1 MWVCLSNR
9 SAPSGAGLPS
19 FFATRILPIATALVA
34 MSSKSGACRSVPGT
48 AMQTGF
54 VTNRASVPR
63 NGATVARWSVTLT
76 KWSDTSPAALAIS
89 P

>member
-1 MWVCLSNR
+1 MGLPLASIK
-9 SAPSGAGLPS
+9 APSGAGLPS

-34 MSSKSGACRSVPGT
+34 MSSNSAGWRSVAGI

-76 KWSDTSPAALAIS
+76 KCSETSPAELASS

>member
-1 MWVCLSNR
+1 MH
-9 SAPSGAGLPS
+9 
-19 FFATRILPIATALVA
+19 TE
-34 MSSKSGACRSVPGT
+34 
-48 AMQTGF
+48 F

-76 KWSDTSPAALAIS
+76 KCIDTRPAVLAIS